1 MRIVAYVYD
10 FPHFKSAQ
18 GLYALKRCG
27 FDNVIAI
34 GAPWKRLDIKESR
47 FQFKTTD
54 LNDGHRA
61 SKVCGSLGY
70 QYIKAQH
77 DHEYAIEVAS
87 ECDHGIILG
96 ARVLSPIVV
105 ENAPPIINLHPG
117 VLPLNRGLDTLK
129 WAVHDGLPQAI
140 TAHIIDEKIDRG
152 HILKEK
158 LVPVYEEDSYADI
171 YNRMMWAQVNMITR
185 YMFDWVS
192 DVKGDKG
199 VYRKPMTLE
208 EDVLTKS
215 RFSAY
220 KHNYRG
226 IMEGW
231 YEHGRAA

>member
-10 FPHFKSAQ
+10 FGHFKSSQ
-18 GLYALKRCG
+18 GLYALKRKG
-27 FDNVIAI
+27 FDDVIAI
-34 GAPWKRLDIKESR
+34 AAPWRRLDIKESR
-47 FQFKTTD
+47 FQFKTID
-54 LNDGHRA
+54 LSDGHRA
-61 SKVCGSLGY
+61 GEICANLGY
-70 QYIKAQH
+70 QYVKAQH
-77 DHEYAIEVAS
+77 DSPHAVEAAS
-87 ECDHGIILG
+87 ECDYGIILG
-96 ARVLSPIVV
+96 ARVLSPLTV

-152 HILKEK
+152 KILKEK
-158 LVPVYEEDSYADI
+158 LVAVYEEDSYADI
-171 YNRMMWAQVNMITR
+171 YNRMMWAQINMISP

-192 DVKGDKG
+192 DVDGGKGI
-199 VYRKPMTLE
+199 YRKPMTLE